1 VRKPA
6 TLVLLLAVVLATACE
21 DASNEEPTPNPR
33 SSPPATP
40 SSDPGS
46 AAPTGDGARDRPFDP
61 DGVDVRLRPVVGG
74 LDAPLLVTAA
84 EDGSGRL
91 FVLEQ
96 VGRIRVVADGRL
108 LAEPFLDLGDRVVS
122 GGEQGLLGF
131 AFHPLFERNGRF
143 FVDYTDTSGDTVVA
157 EYRVSD
163 EDADRA
169 DPGSERVLLQI
180 DQPFA
185 NHNGGHLAFGPDGYL
200 YVATGDGGSAGDPM
214 GNGQRLDTLLGKV
227 LRIDVDARGGRAY
240 GIPPDNPFVDREG
253 ARPEIWAFGLR
264 NPWRF
269 SFDRETG
276 DLWIGDVGQGSFEE
290 IDHVAGDE
298 AGVNFGWNVMEGPDC
313 FEPASGCDE
322 SGLTMPVAVYGH
334 GEGCSVTG
342 GFVYRGSRRPELR
355 RAYLYADYCS
365 GRLWGLD
372 AERADARPAVLLE
385 TGRSISSFGQD
396 EAGELY
402 VTDHAGGEVLLVV
415 ASAA

>member
-1 VRKPA
+1 
-6 TLVLLLAVVLATACE
+6 
-21 DASNEEPTPNPR
+21 
-33 SSPPATP
+33 
-40 SSDPGS
+40 
-46 AAPTGDGARDRPFDP
+46 
-61 DGVDVRLRPVVGG
+61 
-74 LDAPLLVTAA
+74 
-84 EDGSGRL
+84 
-91 FVLEQ
+91 
-96 VGRIRVVADGRL
+96 
-108 LAEPFLDLGDRVVS
+108 
-122 GGEQGLLGF
+122 
-131 AFHPLFERNGRF
+131 
-143 FVDYTDTSGDTVVA
+143 
-157 EYRVSD
+157 
-163 EDADRA
+163 
-169 DPGSERVLLQI
+169 
-180 DQPFA
+180 
-185 NHNGGHLAFGPDGYL
+185 
-200 YVATGDGGSAGDPM
+200 
-214 GNGQRLDTLLGKV
+214 
-227 LRIDVDARGGRAY
+227 
-240 GIPPDNPFVDREG
+240 VDREG